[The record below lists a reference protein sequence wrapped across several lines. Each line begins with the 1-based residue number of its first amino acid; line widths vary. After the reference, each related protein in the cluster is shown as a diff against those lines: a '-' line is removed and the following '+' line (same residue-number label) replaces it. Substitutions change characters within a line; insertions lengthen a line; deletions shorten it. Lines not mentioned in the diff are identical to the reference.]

1 MSTLLTG
8 AAGSGK
14 TARILREFRAALP
27 ANRARILVPT
37 ATLATHLRNELAR
50 DGVVFHPSGIDTLAH
65 FIQELRPNSRQVS
78 DDIFH
83 LAVESSVAQL
93 GRPEFAEVAKL
104 PGFSSRLARTLS
116 DLDAAGCTPAAL
128 SRVDREKAPY
138 RDALVA
144 IWQLVIMQLHDRG
157 FVTRAELL
165 RELAA
170 DPGHA
175 LPIAIWFDGFAQI
188 STPEFDFICAL
199 AKRTRVTVAI
209 ADEGASEWLKA
220 TLRGRG
226 FVEEHLQGARVS
238 PSVLVVPENEE
249 REAAE
254 IARRI
259 LEHNQAGVA
268 FRDIGVILRKP
279 ENYAPVLRATFE
291 RFGIPAH
298 FYFRRPLDK
307 HPAGRLLIG
316 AIDALLS
323 GWDHQDVLELLRF
336 IPFTGTSSVLD
347 AFELEVRAKLPGRG
361 LQKLLELA
369 GKRRT
374 LIRPLKHFAELETW
388 LNLRLAPAE
397 WAARLAQMPALFA
410 PRLIPDNVSPAAA
423 AEFRSFAVGMNAFV
437 KAVAS
442 AAQWWVAAAPTIML
456 AAFWRTAALAIR
468 DAVFDDEPRAR
479 NSLHVV
485 SAFEARQWNLELVFI
500 PGLIEKQFPA
510 QNDRDPFLPD
520 PAMRELARQGFEIRT
535 ASQKDDEEQVLFDV
549 ARTRARRE
557 VVFSYPHSDARGQ
570 RVLPSIFLKD
580 SVPPQSFPAVVQP
593 ATPPPVMPWRV
604 PSRIADAALLAA
616 LAQRPERISVSSL
629 ETLLECPFKFLT
641 ERALKLVTMP
651 PAPEDRAD
659 FLFQGNVAHEAL
671 SAWWA
676 SSEPMANVFARAF
689 VDRCGKDNV
698 QPGFRTERA
707 RRTVLTSLLRFEADT
722 QYPRAFRSDVEQ
734 KFEVSVEP
742 GLTITG
748 RFDRIDYLDDGRAVV
763 IDYKFSPDAS
773 TKEKID
779 DDTRLQ
785 GPLYAYALREKLGLE
800 AETVLY
806 ISLKGPKIS
815 YFGWGTPP
823 PEADLKPLAA
833 MTPDWISGAV
843 ARTRDAVASF
853 RSGVIHPLPA
863 DPAKCYRCNV
873 RDACRF
879 EVAEEALS
887 IGLALSLSRSV
898 E

>member
-14 TARILREFRAALP
+14 TARILDEFRRTLP
-27 ANRARILVPT
+27 SNRARIIVPT

-65 FIQELRPNSRQVS
+65 FIQELAPDSPVAEE
-78 DDIFH
+78 DVFL
-83 LAVESSVAQL
+83 LAVESAVAQL
-93 GRPEFAEVAKL
+93 ARPEFAEVAML

-128 SRVDREKAPY
+128 SRVDRDKAPY
-138 RDALVA
+138 RNALVA
-144 IWQLVIMQLHDRG
+144 IWQLVIMQLHERG

-170 DPGHA
+170 NPGA
-175 LPIAIWFDGFAQI
+175 MLPSQIWFDGFAQI

-199 AKRTRVTVAI
+199 AKRTRVIVAI

-220 TLRGRG
+220 RLRGSG
-226 FVEEHLQGARVS
+226 FIEEHLEGARVTQ
-238 PSVLVVPENEE
+238 SVLVVPEDEE

-259 LEHNQAGVA
+259 LEHNRAGIA
-268 FRDIGVILRKP
+268 FRDVGVILRKP
-279 ENYAPVLRATFE
+279 ENYTPVLRATFE

-307 HPAGRLLIG
+307 HPAGRILIG
-316 AIDALLS
+316 TVDAMLR
-323 GWDHQDVLELLRF
+323 GWDHQEVLELLRF
-336 IPFTGTSSVLD
+336 VPFTGTSSVLD
-347 AFELEVRAKLPGRG
+347 AFELEVREELPGRG

-374 LIRPLKHFAELETW
+374 LIRPLKHFAELEAWRDLQLT
-388 LNLRLAPAE
+388 PAE
-397 WAARLAQMPALFA
+397 WATRLAQLPARFA
-410 PRLIPDNVSPAAA
+410 PRLIPDKVSPATA
-423 AEFRSFAVGMNAFV
+423 AEFRSLAAGMNAFV
-437 KAVAS
+437 EAVAS
-442 AAQWWVAAAPTIML
+442 AAQWWISGAPSMTL
-456 AAFWRTAALAIR
+456 AAFWRTAALAVR

-479 NSLHVV
+479 NSVHVV
-485 SAFEARQWNLELVFI
+485 SAFEARQWNLEVVFI

-520 PAMRELARQGFEIRT
+520 SAMRELANQGIEIRT

-557 VVFSYPHSDARGQ
+557 VVLSYPHADSRGQ
-570 RVLPSIFLKD
+570 RVLSSIFLKD
-580 SVPPQSFPAVVQP
+580 LVPPKVFPAIVQP
-593 ATPPPVMPWRV
+593 ATPPPVMRWRI
-604 PSRIADAALLAA
+604 PSRITDAALLAA

-641 ERALKLVTMP
+641 EKALKLATMP

-671 SAWWA
+671 RAWWA
-676 SSEPMANVFARAF
+676 SGEPMAKVFPRAF
-689 VDRCGKDNV
+689 ADQCRKDNV

-707 RRTVLTSLLRFEADT
+707 RRTVLTSLLKFEADT
-722 QYPRAFRSDVEQ
+722 QYPRAFPSDVEQ

-742 GLTITG
+742 GLTISG
-748 RFDRIDYLDDGRAVV
+748 RFDRIDRLDDGRAVV

-785 GPLYAYALREKLGLE
+785 GPLYAYALREKFGLE

-806 ISLKGPKIS
+806 VSLKGPKIS

-823 PEADLKPLAA
+823 PGADLKPLAA
-833 MTPDWISGAV
+833 ITPDWISGAV

-863 DPAKCYRCNV
+863 DPAKCRYCDV

-887 IGLALSLSRSV
+887 IGLATLDQ
-898 E
+898 